1 VTARRWG
8 GDVLPGGGARFSLWA
23 PGARSVALAS
33 GGRALPMSMG
43 DDGWWSLD
51 TDAVAPG
58 ETYAFRLDDS
68 DEVPD
73 PAARALDAGVHK
85 PARLVDPA
93 AFDWRTDWSGRPWS
107 EAVVYELHVGAFTPE
122 GDFDAAAARLPHL
135 ADLGITFV
143 ELMPVASFAGARG
156 WGYDGVGL
164 FAPHA
169 AYGGPE
175 GLKRFVDAA
184 HAAGLGVLLDLVHNH
199 FGPDGAYIHRIAPEF
214 FTNRRKTPWGA
225 AIDFAKPAVRS
236 FFLQNAAY
244 WIEEY
249 RLDGYR
255 YDAIDQIDRIPRNAG
270 FLAEIAEAARAAAP
284 DRPIHLC
291 TEDDRNIVDLHPWE
305 DGAPRLYTAEWN
317 DDFHH
322 VAHVAATGETVGYYS
337 DYAGDHAARMARML
351 SSGFDYQ
358 GAPSPHLGHDR
369 GAPSGGQPPLA
380 FVNFL
385 QNHDQVG
392 NRAMGERLGA
402 LAAPRA
408 VEALTAILLLAPQ
421 IPLLF
426 MGEEWDERRPFPFFT
441 DFHGDLARAVRKGR
455 RAEFAYWPD
464 FRDADARAAIPDP
477 NAPETFAAAK
487 LDWAPRP
494 SRRAPRGWRW

>member
-1 VTARRWG
+1 
-8 GDVLPGGGARFSLWA
+8 
-23 PGARSVALAS
+23 
-33 GGRALPMSMG
+33 
-43 DDGWWSLD
+43 
-51 TDAVAPG
+51 
-58 ETYAFRLDDS
+58 
-68 DEVPD
+68 
-73 PAARALDAGVHK
+73 
-85 PARLVDPA
+85 
-93 AFDWRTDWSGRPWS
+93 
-107 EAVVYELHVGAFTPE
+107 
-122 GDFDAAAARLPHL
+122 
-135 ADLGITFV
+135 
-143 ELMPVASFAGARG
+143 MPVASFAGARG

-255 YDAIDQIDRIPRNAG
+255 YDAIDQIDRIPENAG

-408 VEALTAILLLAPQ
+408 VEALTAILLAGAADPAPVHGRGMGRAPAL
-421 IPLLF
+421 PLLHRF
-426 MGEEWDERRPFPFFT
+426 PRRPRPRRAQ
-441 DFHGDLARAVRKGR
+441 GPARRIRLLARFQGRRRPRRHTRPERARNLRRRQARLGRDGSAAGR
-455 RAEFAYWPD
+455 RAAGAGEAPPGPARRRD
-464 FRDADARAAIPDP
+464 RAPPRRDA
-477 NAPETFAAAK
+477 
-487 LDWAPRP
+487 
-494 SRRAPRGWRW
+494 